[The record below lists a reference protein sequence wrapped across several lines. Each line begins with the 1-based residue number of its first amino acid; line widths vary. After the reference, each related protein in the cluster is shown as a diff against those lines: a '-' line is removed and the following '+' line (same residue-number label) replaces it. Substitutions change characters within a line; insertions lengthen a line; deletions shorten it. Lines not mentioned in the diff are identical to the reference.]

1 MRVMFTV
8 QHLLREKDKYIYSEI
23 YLVNN
28 ILLIFLQEYSS
39 HVLEAACS
47 LILLRLYKSNKNIS
61 YCVHVIITIKLINYK
76 TSMVC
81 GTYIN

>member
-8 QHLLREKDKYIYSEI
+8 QHLLREKDEYIYSEI

-28 ILLIFLQEYSS
+28 ILIFLQEYSS
-39 HVLEAACS
+39 HVLEAARP
-47 LILLRLYKSNKNIS
+47 LILLRLYKSNKNNS
-61 YCVHVIITIKLINYK
+61 YYVHVIITIKLINYK
-76 TSMVC
+76 TSIVC